1 MHVIFFILLLIV
13 IVFFLGISFI
23 SSILNWLIR
32 KVLGNKNHTED
43 QFYQN
48 NRSEEAQKPISK
60 IINKEDAEDTEYE
73 EVK

>member
-1 MHVIFFILLLIV
+1 M
-13 IVFFLGISFI
+13 
-23 SSILNWLIR
+23 IR